1 MKTLFIIPFVSLLV
15 GCSILEPMP
24 PSAEPTPVTM
34 NLASILQGYR
44 LPSQSITPSTNPDP
58 HVDAAIHSMQRI
70 AASQGLIFDGS
81 RAAEGTVIVGRMGS
95 TDQMVVAIAV
105 YPKAGRVAMQDAYN
119 WKASDMSEGTRMRGH
134 FLDTLR
140 QPAPQ

>member
-1 MKTLFIIPFVSLLV
+1 MRTLFIIPLVMLLA

-24 PSAEPTPVTM
+24 PSAGEPTPVQM
-34 NLASILQGYR
+34 SLASLLQSYR
-44 LPSQSITPSTNPDP
+44 LPSQSIPPSTNPDP
-58 HVDAAIHSMQRI
+58 QADAAIHSMQRI
-70 AASQGLIFDGS
+70 AAMQGLIFDGA

-95 TDQMVVAIAV
+95 TDQMTVAIAV

-119 WKASDMSEGTRMRGH
+119 WKVSDMSEGTRMRKH

-140 QPAPQ
+140 QPPQ